1 MPKRT
6 PAQIVK
12 CPYCDHTGSARGLF
26 THIRLAHPGISNKPP
41 ISKNEHPYAIG
52 NTGAS
57 ALDTKKPKTKTQS
70 VEEILITTI
79 TMAVL
84 KGLNNWL
91 ESTSV
96 ADRMVQ
102 LQSMGEIPIKK
113 AK

>member
-1 MPKRT
+1 
-6 PAQIVK
+6 
-12 CPYCDHTGSARGLF
+12 
-26 THIRLAHPGISNKPP
+26 
-41 ISKNEHPYAIG
+41 
-52 NTGAS
+52 
-57 ALDTKKPKTKTQS
+57 
-70 VEEILITTI
+70 
-79 TMAVL
+79 MAVL